1 MMNTLL
7 FDNRLLLVNS
17 IVFWLTPIALAIN
30 LIIVKN
36 KSNTYKKKT
45 GYLYG
50 SIWAIAFAFYLL
62 IFIKGNPG

>member
-1 MMNTLL
+1 MMNSLL

-30 LIIVKN
+30 LIIVQN
-36 KSNTYKKKT
+36 KSNNYQKKI

-62 IFIKGNPG
+62 IFITENPG

>member
-1 MMNTLL
+1 MMNSLF

-30 LIIVKN
+30 LIIVQN
-36 KSNTYKKKT
+36 KSNNYQKKI

-62 IFIKGNPG
+62 IFVKGTHS

>member
-1 MMNTLL
+1 MHSLL

-17 IVFWLTPIALAIN
+17 IVFWLTPIALTIN

-36 KSNTYKKKT
+36 KSTTYRKKI
-45 GYLYG
+45 GYVYG
-50 SIWAIAFAFYLL
+50 SIWAIAFTFYLL

>member
-1 MMNTLL
+1 MMNSLF

-30 LIIVKN
+30 LIIVQN
-36 KSNTYKKKT
+36 KSNNYQKKI

-62 IFIKGNPG
+62 IFVKGTPS

>member
-1 MMNTLL
+1 MNSLL

-30 LIIVKN
+30 LIIVQN
-36 KSNTYKKKT
+36 KSNNYQKKI

-62 IFIKGNPG
+62 IFITENPG

>member
-1 MMNTLL
+1 MMNSLL

-30 LIIVKN
+30 LIIVQN
-36 KSNTYKKKT
+36 KSNKYQKKI

-62 IFIKGNPG
+62 IFITENPG

>member
-1 MMNTLL
+1 MMNSLL

-30 LIIVKN
+30 LIIVQN
-36 KSNTYKKKT
+36 KSNNDRKKI

-50 SIWAIAFAFYLL
+50 SIWAIAFAYYFL
-62 IFIKGNPG
+62 IFVTENSG